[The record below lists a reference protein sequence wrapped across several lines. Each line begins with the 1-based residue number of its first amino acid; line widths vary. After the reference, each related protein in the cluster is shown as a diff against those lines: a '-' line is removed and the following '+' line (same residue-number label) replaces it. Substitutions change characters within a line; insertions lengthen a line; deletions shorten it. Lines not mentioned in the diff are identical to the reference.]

1 MSECLCSCIDIYIG
15 YEQVKA
21 PIYYILF
28 CSLENLDFKVRRS
41 FYAYWHHEGCPKDM
55 GWSVVLDESSEF
67 CPWEQNNTQPSFM
80 YCSESD
86 PCLFTSE

>member
-1 MSECLCSCIDIYIG
+1 MHVNTLFLC
-15 YEQVKA
+15 
-21 PIYYILF
+21 
-28 CSLENLDFKVRRS
+28 CSFVHPGINVRRS
-41 FYAYWHHEGCPKDM
+41 FYAYLHHEGCLKDM

-86 PCLFTSE
+86 PCLYSSELNNII